1 MGTSLEEWSRD
12 LDELHIELSL
22 AVASL
27 QEAEA
32 KRRTEQAR
40 RSKEKIAALEI
51 EISAQRARPFST

>member
-12 LDELHIELSL
+12 LDDLHIELSL

-32 KRRTEQAR
+32 NRRTEQVR
-40 RSKEKIAALEI
+40 RSKEKIATLEI

>member
-12 LDELHIELSL
+12 LDDLHIELSL

-32 KRRTEQAR
+32 NSRIEQVL
-40 RSKEKIAALEI
+40 RSKEKITALEI